1 MYKYSNSTFFKEWEE
16 EMEISLFD
24 NQSIYIAVFS
34 IEGTLLFANKA
45 MEEVLIS
52 RSPNDLLNPRFSK
65 LIHFPVTDKLIYK
78 GYITFGQESQD
89 DNFSLDSRVYRKNDI
104 FLIIGTLDSN
114 LLIAHNKSM
123 RLLNHQII
131 DLQRS
136 LIKEKFELQKT
147 LIQLKKA
154 NDSLNEA
161 NAAKDKFFSIIAHD
175 LKNPFSVLLGFSD
188 LLAQNLD
195 DYDVQNVKE
204 MISAIHQT
212 SYQTYQLLEDLLLWS
227 RSQLGKLSFH
237 PEGVSLNE
245 ACQSVFE
252 LLEPLA
258 QQKQIHIH
266 YDVPQKLCVVA
277 DVGMLRTILRNLLSN
292 AIKFT
297 PQYGTVN
304 LSVSIDHHYV
314 EIAVTDTGIGMNES
328 IQSKL
333 WSLTSSVSRCGTNGE
348 EGTGLGLQ
356 LCKEFVEKQGGKIWV
371 DSVENKGS
379 RFVFTLPKC
388 SHSEDV
394 E

>member
-237 PEGVSLNE
+237 PEGVLLNE

>member
-161 NAAKDKFFSIIAHD
+161 NAAKDKFLSIIAHD

-237 PEGVSLNE
+237 PEGVLLNE

>member
-104 FLIIGTLDSN
+104 FLIIGTLDAN

-204 MISAIHQT
+204 MISAIHQM

-237 PEGVSLNE
+237 PEGVSLYE

-252 LLEPLA
+252 LLESQALK
-258 QQKQIHIH
+258 KQIHIH

-333 WSLTSSVSRCGTNGE
+333 WSLTASVSRCGTNGE

>member
-161 NAAKDKFFSIIAHD
+161 NAAKDKFLSIIAHD

-237 PEGVSLNE
+237 PEGVSLYE

>member
-16 EMEISLFD
+16 EIGVSLFD
-24 NQSIYIAVFS
+24 NQSIYLAVFS

-237 PEGVSLNE
+237 PEGVSLYE

>member
-1 MYKYSNSTFFKEWEE
+1 MYKYSNSAFFKEWEE
-16 EMEISLFD
+16 EIGISLFG
-24 NQSIYIAVFS
+24 NQSIYLAIFS
-34 IEGTLLFANKA
+34 VEGTLLFANKV
-45 MEEVLIS
+45 MEEVLIT

-104 FLIIGTLDSN
+104 FLIIGTIDADS
-114 LLIAHNKSM
+114 LIAHNKAM

-161 NAAKDKFFSIIAHD
+161 NAAKDKFLSIIAHD

-237 PEGVSLNE
+237 PEGVSLYE

>member
-24 NQSIYIAVFS
+24 NRSVYIAVFS

-89 DNFSLDSRVYRKNDI
+89 DNFSLDSRVYRKNET
-104 FLIIGTLDSN
+104 FLIIGTVDAN

-204 MISAIHQT
+204 MISAIHQM

-227 RSQLGKLSFH
+227 RSQLGKLSFT
-237 PEGVSLNE
+237 PEGVSLYE

-333 WSLTSSVSRCGTNGE
+333 WSLTASVSRCGTNGE

>member
-1 MYKYSNSTFFKEWEE
+1 MYKYSNRTFFKEWEE

-89 DNFSLDSRVYRKNDI
+89 DNFSLDSRVYRKNEI
-104 FLIIGTLDSN
+104 FLIIGTVDAN

-227 RSQLGKLSFH
+227 RSQLGKLSFN
-237 PEGVSLNE
+237 PEGVSLYE

-266 YDVPQKLCVVA
+266 YDVPQKLCVIA
-277 DVGMLRTILRNLLSN
+277 DVGMLRTILRNLFSN

>member
-204 MISAIHQT
+204 MISAIHQM

-333 WSLTSSVSRCGTNGE
+333 WSLTASVSRCGTNGE
-348 EGTGLGLQ
+348 EETGLGLQ

>member
-1 MYKYSNSTFFKEWEE
+1 M
-16 EMEISLFD
+16 
-24 NQSIYIAVFS
+24 
-34 IEGTLLFANKA
+34 
-45 MEEVLIS
+45 
-52 RSPNDLLNPRFSK
+52 
-65 LIHFPVTDKLIYK
+65 
-78 GYITFGQESQD
+78 
-89 DNFSLDSRVYRKNDI
+89 
-104 FLIIGTLDSN
+104 
-114 LLIAHNKSM
+114 
-123 RLLNHQII
+123 
-131 DLQRS
+131 
-136 LIKEKFELQKT
+136 
-147 LIQLKKA
+147 
-154 NDSLNEA
+154 
-161 NAAKDKFFSIIAHD
+161 
-175 LKNPFSVLLGFSD
+175 GFSD

-237 PEGVSLNE
+237 PEGVSLYE

>member
-1 MYKYSNSTFFKEWEE
+1 MYKYSNRTFFKEWEE

-227 RSQLGKLSFH
+227 RSQLGKLSFT
-237 PEGVSLNE
+237 PEGVSLYE

-266 YDVPQKLCVVA
+266 YDVPQKLCVIA
-277 DVGMLRTILRNLLSN
+277 DVGMLRTILR
-292 AIKFT
+292 
-297 PQYGTVN
+297 N

-328 IQSKL
+328 IQSTL
-333 WSLTSSVSRCGTNGE
+333 WSLTASVSRCGTNGE